1 MNNDLKQ
8 FIESVELQDIHLD
21 SFTAKTIS
29 RDQMEAM
36 PRFQLMEKREFLD
49 VVVSEPDR
57 HPMTMRVR
65 YSLGALLTE
74 EAEDGGD
81 NPPKVAVVEAEV
93 VAIYQLSQTLPAGSK
108 VAEEFARTSVL
119 FNLWPF
125 WREFVQET
133 SIRLRW
139 PMVTLPLLKFT
150 KPAPPLPNASTSLQ
164 GLES

>member
-1 MNNDLKQ
+1 VNHDLKQ

-29 RDQMEAM
+29 RGQMEAT
-36 PRFQLMEKREFLD
+36 PRFQLMEKREFLG
-49 VVVSEPDR
+49 VVLSEPD
-57 HPMTMRVR
+57 HHTMEVR
-65 YSLGALLTE
+65 YSLGALLTG
-74 EAEDGGD
+74 EAEEGGD
-81 NPPKVAVVEAEV
+81 DPPKVAIVEAEV
-93 VAIYQLSQTLPAGSK
+93 VAIYQLSQPHPVDSK

-150 KPAPPLPNASTSLQ
+150 KSAPSLPNASTALQ
-164 GLES
+164 GSET